1 MSRLA
6 DKIRQS
12 DDRVVEII
20 DVPEWDVKIELRSM
34 TALQRSLMQVEWA
47 DTEEQ
52 SAAVLYQTVLQHCC
66 FDPDTGDQVFNEED
80 SEWILAEKSAQD
92 VDRVAQACLKV
103 SGLSADSI
111 DESGK
116 DSLGSVEE
124 IQS

>member
-80 SEWILAEKSAQD
+80 SEWILAEKSAQV

>member
-80 SEWILAEKSAQD
+80 SEWILADKSAQV